1 MDYNLSAEN
10 MMDLLF
16 EIGFSDF
23 GSPSNDMPGLSVGRE
38 IVINLDFDIIQ
49 KIKNWIADAPGGAR
63 SILYFALGA
72 LVAFFVGLILVL
84 YWIAFIL
91 IGGLIWLLFGL
102 LCPGLKF
109 RDLLLLPIHI
119 FLQRGKVL
127 QKCRGN

>member
-1 MDYNLSAEN
+1 MDYTLSAEN

-23 GSPSNDMPGLSVGRE
+23 AAPSNDMPGLSVGRE

-49 KIKNWIADAPGGAR
+49 KIKNWISDAPGGAR

-72 LVAFFVGLILVL
+72 LLAFLVSLILIL
-84 YWIAFIL
+84 FWIAVTL
-91 IGGLIWLLFGL
+91 TGGLLLLLFYL

-119 FLQRGKVL
+119 FVQRGKVL